1 MMENFLMNYSIVMK
15 NIVINTFISIIILN
29 NICIKKKQ
37 KKKKK
42 KKKKII

>member
-29 NICIKKKQ
+29 ELRIKKKQ

-42 KKKKII
+42 IF

>member
-29 NICIKKKQ
+29 ELRIKKKQ

-42 KKKKII
+42 II